1 MHLLRI
7 NTIKSVI
14 GRKILPIF
22 AASLL
27 SIVFCGSAWAISL
40 RFKLEMLGYNEEE
53 IAAIVSRKKS
63 RPEIDRKIRMEML
76 CISVAKPLMPTD
88 LQNREAKSSE
98 RIKHNLEAVK
108 LTLPVSQKNSN
119 PKGLN
124 ILGKAKPLMPPDLQN
139 REAKNSKRVTHNL
152 EIAKIT
158 LPVSHENSSP
168 KDLDILGKA
177 KPYFPLIKEIAA
189 KTDVEKSLIM
199 AVIKAESDFDPKAV
213 SPKGAM
219 GLMQLMPSTAKDLGV
234 SDPFD
239 PKENMHGGARYLST
253 YLKTFGDIELALA
266 AYNAGP
272 GQVEALR
279 KIPPYPET
287 KDFIKKVFYY
297 KSLYDHI
304 LFKLK

>member
-1 MHLLRI
+1 MHLLSI

-22 AASLL
+22 VASLL
-27 SIVFCGSAWAISL
+27 SIVFCGTAWAISL

-76 CISVAKPLMPTD
+76 CISVAKPLMP
-88 LQNREAKSSE
+88 
-98 RIKHNLEAVK
+98 
-108 LTLPVSQKNSN
+108 
-119 PKGLN
+119 
-124 ILGKAKPLMPPDLQN
+124 PDLQKK
-139 REAKNSKRVTHNL
+139 EAKNSEKVMHIPD
-152 EIAKIT
+152 IAKIT
-158 LPVSHENSSP
+158 LPASNKNSNS
-168 KDLDILGKA
+168 KSLDILGKA

-287 KDFIKKVFYY
+287 EDFIKKVFYY
-297 KSLYDHI
+297 KSLYDYI

>member
-1 MHLLRI
+1 MWDWAFYETVRIGDSRAFRKRARGLTVHLLSI

-53 IAAIVSRKKS
+53 IAAIISRKKS
-63 RPEIDRKIRMEML
+63 RTEIDRKIRMELL
-76 CISVAKPLMPTD
+76 CISVAKPLMPPG
-88 LQNREAKSSE
+88 LQNK
-98 RIKHNLEAVK
+98 
-108 LTLPVSQKNSN
+108 
-119 PKGLN
+119 
-124 ILGKAKPLMPPDLQN
+124 
-139 REAKNSKRVTHNL
+139 EAKNSERVVHNL

-158 LPVSHENSSP
+158 LPVSHKNSRP

-219 GLMQLMPSTAKDLGV
+219 GLMQLMPSTAKELGV

-239 PKENMHGGARYLST
+239 PKENIHGGARYLST

-287 KDFIKKVFYY
+287 EDFIKKVFYY

>member
-1 MHLLRI
+1 MRLLRI
-7 NTIKSVI
+7 NTIKRVI

-22 AASLL
+22 VASLL
-27 SIVFCGSAWAISL
+27 SIVFCGSAWATSL

-63 RPEIDRKIRMEML
+63 RAEIDRKIRMEML
-76 CISVAKPLMPTD
+76 CISVAKPLMPPD
-88 LQNREAKSSE
+88 LQNKEAESSERIKHNLEAVKLTLPVSHKNSSPQNKEAKSSE

-108 LTLPVSQKNSN
+108 LTLPVSHK
-119 PKGLN
+119 
-124 ILGKAKPLMPPDLQN
+124 
-139 REAKNSKRVTHNL
+139 
-152 EIAKIT
+152 
-158 LPVSHENSSP
+158 NSSP

-199 AVIKAESDFDPKAV
+199 AVIKTESNFDPKAV

-219 GLMQLMPSTAKDLGV
+219 GLMQLMPSTAKNLGV

-239 PKENMHGGARYLST
+239 PKENIHGGARYLST

-287 KDFIKKVFYY
+287 ENFIKKVFYY